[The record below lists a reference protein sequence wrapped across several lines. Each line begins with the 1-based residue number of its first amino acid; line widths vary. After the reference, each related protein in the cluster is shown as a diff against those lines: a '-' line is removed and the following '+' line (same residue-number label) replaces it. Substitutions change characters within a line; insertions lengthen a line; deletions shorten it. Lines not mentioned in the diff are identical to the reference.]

1 MILPVNELL
10 GRPEFSQENQESLTR
25 KLEGLEQLIRA
36 YTNNNFQLRAVR
48 FWAVSSGNQL
58 LGSSPY
64 LAVGRPGRDHR
75 FSGQRRALHRHRHG
89 Q

>member
-10 GRPEFSQENQESLTR
+10 ERPEFSRETQESLTR
-25 KLEGLEQLIRA
+25 KLEGLERLIRA

-48 FWAVSSGNQL
+48 FWAVSNGDKL
-58 LGSSPY
+58 LGSS
-64 LAVGRPGRDHR
+64 PGRDHR
-75 FSGQRRALHRHRHG
+75 FVGQRRALHRHRHG